1 MRLGAVEAGG
11 KVGLSQTDSGF
22 GRLLL
27 EYRLGAG
34 MTQEE
39 LAETSG
45 LSTRAIANME
55 RGRSRRPYRR
65 NVLAVA
71 DALRLS
77 APQRELLVRE
87 SRSVPAASVPA
98 DSESGTAA
106 AASVARQLPPAV
118 SHFVGRASELAA
130 LTDWLEDCRDEG
142 GTMVIAAIAGTA
154 GAGKTGLA
162 THWAHRAAPLFPD
175 GQLYVNLCG
184 YDPGPPVTSTDALAG
199 FLRALGVP
207 GRAIPA
213 GIGELANRY
222 RSLLAGRRML
232 ILLDN
237 ARDAGQVRPLLPGT
251 AGCLTIVTS
260 RDSLA
265 GLVARDGARRIELDA
280 LPLPDAVSLLRELVG
295 ARVEADPGAADMLAG
310 LCCRLPLALRIAA
323 ELAIARPQ
331 VSLAELAAELADQ
344 QRQLDL
350 LDAGG
355 DQATAVQTVFSWSDR
370 RLDPA
375 EARAFRLLSLH
386 PGPDIDAYAM
396 AALTATTP
404 QEASRQLSRL
414 ASAHLVQPTAGGR
427 YGMHDLLRRY
437 AADRAVTLGDRD
449 EARARLLD
457 YLQHTAVR
465 AEALCQRDIR
475 SAAFTRYRCA
485 DHAVPQFPDGDRA
498 RAWLRAERPTLLAC
512 LDQVTAEGQHARV
525 VALTAGLAYMLR
537 SDGPRAQVP
546 ARHAAAVEA
555 ARELGDRHAE
565 AHALMCLADACGRT
579 GGHGA
584 ASHALGQA
592 REIFRDLDDDLGVGS
607 ALVVLSWYQMLAGDH
622 QDAAEALREAH
633 DIFRDLGDSRGVA
646 GTLMKIGEVHR
657 ISGNLRDA
665 AVAAA
670 EAVAMFG
677 HVGDSTGRAHALL
690 RLGLIQSATD
700 SYKVAAE
707 SFAEALSIYRAAS
720 IRMGQ
725 ANALLLL
732 GEAQSVS
739 GDHDLALHHLAAARD
754 IFRDQGSRHG
764 EAVTMLRLGEALTA
778 VGNYDAAAP
787 QLAEALA
794 TFRDLR
800 EPISRGSAL
809 IALANLW
816 RITGDYPAS
825 EQALAD
831 ALAISRDL
839 RAAGME
845 TEILNCTGSLHRSRG
860 DLEKARACHQSALRR
875 SRDLAIPLEEGRA
888 LAGLGRCALS
898 AGDHADA
905 LDLLRQAYDVLAR
918 TGAAEAEEIAT
929 ELSAQALLS
938 SAKG

>member
-11 KVGLSQTDSGF
+11 KVGLAQTESGF
-22 GRLLL
+22 GRVLR

-39 LAETSG
+39 LAEGSG

-65 NVLAVA
+65 NVLALA
-71 DALRLS
+71 DALSLS
-77 APQRELLVRE
+77 GAQRELLVRE
-87 SRSVPAASVPA
+87 SRSVPADGEP
-98 DSESGTAA
+98 GTVAA
-106 AASVARQLPPAV
+106 APVARQLPPAV
-118 SHFVGRASELAA
+118 SHFVGRADELVA
-130 LTDWLEDCRDEG
+130 LTDWLRDCRGAG

-162 THWAHRAAPLFPD
+162 THWAHRVAPLFPD

-184 YDPGPPVTSTDALAG
+184 YDPGPPVASADALAG

-213 GIGELANRY
+213 GTGELANRY

-280 LPLPDAVSLLRELVG
+280 LPLPDAVSLLQKLVG

-323 ELAIARPQ
+323 ELAIARPH
-331 VSLAELAAELADQ
+331 VSLGELAAELADQ

-355 DQATAVQTVFSWSDR
+355 DHDTAVQTVFSWSDR

-375 EARAFRLLSLH
+375 DARAFRLLSLH
-386 PGPDIDAYAM
+386 PGPDVDAYAV

-404 QEASRQLSRL
+404 LEASRQLSRL
-414 ASAHLVQPTAGGR
+414 ACAHLVQPTASGR

-437 AADRAVTLGDRD
+437 ATDRAASLVDRD
-449 EARARLLD
+449 QARARLLD
-457 YLQHTAVR
+457 YLQHTAIR

-475 SAAFTRYRCA
+475 SAAITGYRCA
-485 DHAVPQFPDGDRA
+485 DRGDPEFPDGDRA

-525 VALTAGLAYMLR
+525 VALTAGLAYMLG
-537 SDGPRAQVP
+537 SDGPWAQAG
-546 ARHAAAVEA
+546 ARHATAVAA
-555 ARELGDRHAE
+555 ARKLGDRHAE
-565 AHALMCLADACGRT
+565 AYALMCLGDACGRT
-579 GGHGA
+579 GDHGA
-584 ASHALGQA
+584 AREAIAGA
-592 REIFRDLDDDLGVGS
+592 CEIFRDLDDDLGVAG
-607 ALVVLSWYQMLAGDH
+607 ALGVMSWYLMLAGEH
-622 QDAAEALREAH
+622 QDAAVALREAH

-646 GTLMKIGEVHR
+646 DTLMKLGEVHR
-657 ISGNLRDA
+657 MSGNLADA
-665 AVAAA
+665 AVAVA

-677 HVGDSTGRAHALL
+677 RAGDRTGRAHALL
-690 RLGLIQSATD
+690 RLGLVQSATD
-700 SYKVAAE
+700 SYPVAAE
-707 SFAEALSIYRAAS
+707 SFSEALSIYREAG

-732 GEAQSVS
+732 GEARSVS
-739 GDHDLALHHLAAARD
+739 GDHERALHHLAAARD
-754 IFRDQGSRHG
+754 IFRDEGSRHG

-778 VGNYDAAAP
+778 VGDYDAAAP
-787 QLAEALA
+787 HLAEALA
-794 TFRDLR
+794 VFGNLS
-800 EPISRGSAL
+800 EPISRGSTL

-816 RITGDYPAS
+816 RINGDYPAS
-825 EQALAD
+825 AQGLAD
-831 ALAISRDL
+831 ALAISREL
-839 RAAGME
+839 CAAGME
-845 TEILNCTGSLHRSRG
+845 AEILNCTGSLHHSRG
-860 DLEKARACHQSALRR
+860 DLEKARACYQSALRR
-875 SRDLAIPLEEGRA
+875 GRDLAIPLEEGRA

-898 AGDHADA
+898 AGDDADA
-905 LDLLRQAYDVLAR
+905 LDLLRLAHDVLVRA
-918 TGAAEAEEIAT
+918 GAAEAQAIAT
-929 ELSAQALLS
+929 ELNAQRLLS
-938 SAKG
+938 GKTG